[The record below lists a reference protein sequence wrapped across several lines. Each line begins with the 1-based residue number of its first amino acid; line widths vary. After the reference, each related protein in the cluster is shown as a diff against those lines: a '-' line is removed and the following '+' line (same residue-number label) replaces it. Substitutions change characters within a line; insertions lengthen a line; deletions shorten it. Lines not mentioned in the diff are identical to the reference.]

1 MKLDAKTVASLKL
14 GDKSDAI
21 FFDNALPGFGYRL
34 RRGAGGKI
42 NKSWIA
48 QYRRVG
54 TRRVLIGNADVVNAE
69 AARAAGQENPGCRRV
84 GW

>member
-1 MKLDAKTVASLKL
+1 VKLDAKTVASLKL

-21 FFDNALPGFGYRL
+21 FFDDALPGFGYRL

-54 TRRVLIGNADVVNAE
+54 TRRVLIGSAE
-69 AARAAGQENPGCRRV
+69 VISAEQARIAAKKSGCRRV